1 MEGCGLIFATPVT
14 FVTSLVFCLLVHF
27 AFRRWP
33 IVRRSCMA
41 AAFVIVAALAIEIVL
56 SLRVGPFHLHE
67 RFGRAYWA
75 FHMVGFFLGPPAIA
89 VLVYVV
95 VSRFVGLVF
104 VRVGLATVVCWFAC
118 MATLLGNIMVDE
130 DIQGI
135 DGSGQRPTESIFPP

>member
-1 MEGCGLIFATPVT
+1 MEGCGLVLAIPVT
-14 FVTSLVFCLLVHF
+14 FVTSLVFCLLAHF

-33 IVRRSCMA
+33 KVRRICMA
-41 AAFVIVAALAIEIVL
+41 VAFVIVAALAIEVVL
-56 SLRVGPFHLHE
+56 SLRIGPYHFHQ
-67 RFGRAYWA
+67 RFGRAYWTL
-75 FHMVGFFLGPPAIA
+75 HMVGFLLGPPAIA
-89 VLVYVV
+89 VLVYVA

-104 VRVGLATVVCWFAC
+104 VRVGSATVVCWFAC